1 MEKLEN
7 LPRESFFQ
15 KEHFETFLPSKFERN
30 DKEILQER
38 KDVQL
43 RLLELHDELYPEIK
57 KKKWNIDKHNSEEH
71 LVSGIDIS
79 NPFIAN
85 KLSSIWLHYGK
96 TDKEIKG
103 YQKLVDEKSKESFIN
118 HIRLQVIISNQR
130 REKKYVVGFW
140 LVIGKN
146 DGSVWD
152 RDSINKKLKSD
163 SVFTERFF
171 ELVTSLGDNYF
182 VEVNNEVQD
191 NKSFESVEDFKSF
204 ILKDN
209 RRNYFIIGKDYA
221 PNAKEVFEENIVNT
235 ALEEFSRLYPI
246 YELVKHRLS

>member
-1 MEKLEN
+1 MEILEN
-7 LPRESFFQ
+7 IPRESFFQ

-30 DKEILQER
+30 DKQVLQER
-38 KDVQL
+38 KGVQL

-79 NPFIAN
+79 NPFIPN
-85 KLSSIWLHYGK
+85 KISSIWLHYGK

-103 YQKLVDEKSKESFIN
+103 YQNLVNDKSKESFIN

-130 REKKYVVGFW
+130 REKYVVGFW

-152 RDSINKKLKSD
+152 RDFINKKMKSD
-163 SVFTERFF
+163 GVFTEKFF
-171 ELVTSLGDNYF
+171 ELVTYLGDDYF
-182 VEVNNEVQD
+182 VEVNNKIRD
-191 NKSFESVEDFKSF
+191 NKSFNSIEDFKSF
-204 ILKDN
+204 ILEDN
-209 RRNYFIIGKDYA
+209 SKNYYIIGKNFA
-221 PNAKEVFEENIVNT
+221 PNAEEVFKENILST
-235 ALEEFSRLYPI
+235 ALEEFSHLYPI
-246 YELVKHRLS
+246 YELVKHRFM